1 MLVGLRH
8 FPKEKG
14 LQETNV
20 ILGRLLKIHFW
31 HQLAV
36 STNFHHATYDIEIL
50 PSQIV
55 KLSKQMEFS
64 LYALIDI
71 FHSLENVPTKS
82 CLSSGSQKVAA
93 LSGPVSSMPMRAGK
107 SQAKTDN

>member
-14 LQETNV
+14 LQETNG

-31 HQLAV
+31 HQSAV

-55 KLSKQMEFS
+55 KLPKQMEFS
-64 LYALIDI
+64 LYALMDL

-82 CLSSGSQKVAA
+82 LSSGSQKVAA
-93 LSGPVSSMPMRAGK
+93 LSGPVSSTPMRAGK